1 MDSLTRS
8 ITGTVDSASNASIY
22 NTDADIVIDVSALLQ
37 RNASDE
43 GRYCLP
49 WSSTVRGLPNATGDR
64 VTIDEEWCDA
74 SM

>member
-49 WSSTVRGLPNATGDR
+49 
-64 VTIDEEWCDA
+64 
-74 SM
+74 